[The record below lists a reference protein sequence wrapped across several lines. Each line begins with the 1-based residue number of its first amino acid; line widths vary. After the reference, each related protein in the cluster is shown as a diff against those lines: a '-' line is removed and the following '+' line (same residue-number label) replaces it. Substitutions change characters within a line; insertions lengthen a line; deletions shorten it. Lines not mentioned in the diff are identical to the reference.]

1 MSDLLWALSAAAA
14 SMAVMYV
21 VCLRPMR
28 RGHGNCARATDP
40 AREELARL
48 RKEVVELRERIRA
61 G

>member
-1 MSDLLWALSAAAA
+1 MSDLLWALSAAV

-21 VCLRPMR
+21 VCLRSMR
-28 RGHGNCARATDP
+28 RGRGHCATTTDP

-48 RKEVVELRERIRA
+48 RKEVAELRERTRV